1 MNLKNI
7 KDPFE
12 KTRIQLNLHFKDI
25 ETFLEQRDTLLSS
38 QKPSDIYERKKLEN
52 KITDLLSNL
61 VHLLSTMETE
71 LKAQK
76 RKHKRNNNNNVLTN
90 NEQLLQLMQQRY
102 QLLKTR
108 FDGTEVNEQDVVDN
122 RTHIEQLDDIIKQQT
137 ESEAFQREIYEEEQN
152 AIDEWE
158 QRKQKQNEEL
168 NDLGDL
174 VRELKLEA
182 KIAEEGVSN
191 ISKEVIKV
199 SEHADKTSRSV
210 VTQNKQL
217 KELVNKIRGGNKL
230 CVDFV
235 LVVVLL
241 GLIAV
246 LYSLIKK

>member
-1 MNLKNI
+1 
-7 KDPFE
+7 
-12 KTRIQLNLHFKDI
+12 
-25 ETFLEQRDTLLSS
+25 
-38 QKPSDIYERKKLEN
+38 
-52 KITDLLSNL
+52 
-61 VHLLSTMETE
+61 METE

-76 RKHKRNNNNNVLTN
+76 RKHKRNNNNNALTN

-102 QLLKTR
+102 HLLKTR

-182 KIAEEGVSN
+182 KIAEEGVNN
-191 ISKEVIKV
+191 ISKEVLKV

-235 LVVVLL
+235 LFVVLL

-246 LYSLIKK
+246 LYSLIKKQIV